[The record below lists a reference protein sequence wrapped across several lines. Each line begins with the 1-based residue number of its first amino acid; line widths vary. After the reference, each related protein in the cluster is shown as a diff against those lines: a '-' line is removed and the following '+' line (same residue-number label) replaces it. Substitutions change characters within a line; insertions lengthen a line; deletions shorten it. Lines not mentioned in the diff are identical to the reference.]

1 MTARVL
7 LNILSF
13 SLIWESRLSFMA
25 SLGHY
30 SYSSV
35 SCFTPLLISALSC
48 LLVSTPA
55 SAEWYMVASRAT
67 PRIGAWLWRAAA
79 GNMVTTMTHATDFP
93 LYTAR
98 HSQHS
103 AVWTV
108 PGFSI
113 HRFCIACATERLEN
127 ADELGV
133 HVKKVLKEFQTL
145 LSATNEKGAF
155 VKTITSNARIIEH
168 LSNVLFGQ
176 WTVYK
181 FSYFSCLQLSHN
193 AACLPSLYV
202 RTTFQTWFKC
212 CSSYRT
218 RLVAVVLFCAC
229 GGHMEVLG
237 YNSAAE
243 HVFHNR
249 FYQNSW

>member
-1 MTARVL
+1 MT
-7 LNILSF
+7 
-13 SLIWESRLSFMA
+13 
-25 SLGHY
+25 
-30 SYSSV
+30 
-35 SCFTPLLISALSC
+35 CP
-48 LLVSTPA
+48 
-55 SAEWYMVASRAT
+55 
-67 PRIGAWLWRAAA
+67 AA

-133 HVKKVLKEFQTL
+133 HVKKVLNEFQTL

-155 VKTITSNARIIEH
+155 VKTITSNARTIEH

-176 WTVYK
+176 
-181 FSYFSCLQLSHN
+181 
-193 AACLPSLYV
+193 
-202 RTTFQTWFKC
+202 
-212 CSSYRT
+212 
-218 RLVAVVLFCAC
+218 
-229 GGHMEVLG
+229 
-237 YNSAAE
+237 
-243 HVFHNR
+243 
-249 FYQNSW
+249 